1 MRKIVG
7 VSLVCMLIVAGLT
20 MVGPQRPPALA
31 QQGESV
37 KIGVIIGLTG
47 SAAVAGNDSYKSMQ
61 IAAEEINRA
70 GGVLGR
76 PLQLVVQDD
85 EGRPPAGVAAAN
97 KLADVDRVVAAVGGY
112 QSSIA
117 LPVGQVLNKKGVVWV
132 TDATTDDLKKVGP
145 YVFDVA
151 QLADQAVSLVDFA
164 KADMHGKRIA
174 GLFEN
179 NPVGQSRDRDS
190 RIRAGQLGLQWVH
203 SMLYQVGGKDFR
215 TALQQL
221 LATKPDAILT
231 DIYDADAAII
241 QRQLVE
247 MGVTDFSKFYSY
259 NLGAFGTLPAN
270 EVEGMKGINYVTQ
283 GPRAAAFTQKY
294 VAKYGKVYTD
304 AWAPPFYDAVWIVAR
319 AIQQVNSLDRKKVRD
334 AMWSAAY
341 NYLGVSGT
349 GDKGFNMWGKQA
361 ADQEEEL
368 VYHDGKEVPYS
379 VPGRRLNILEYRYPG
394 PEGVVLQ
401 FAPGLAQL
409 KTMYP
414 ADQLGP

>member
-1 MRKIVG
+1 MRRRAG
-7 VSLVCMLIVAGLT
+7 VFVCMIVVAGLA
-20 MVGPQRPPALA
+20 MIAPQRPVALA
-31 QQGESV
+31 QQGEPV
-37 KIGVIIGLTG
+37 KLGAIIGLTG
-47 SAAVAGNDSYKSMQ
+47 PAAAAGNDSYKCMQ
-61 IAAEEINRA
+61 IAVEEVNRA

-76 PLQLVVQDD
+76 QIQLIVQDD
-85 EGRPPAGVAAAN
+85 EGKPPSGVAAAN
-97 KLADVDRVVAAVGGY
+97 KLADVDGVVAAVGGY

-145 YVFDVA
+145 YVFDTA
-151 QLADQAVSLVDFA
+151 QLADQAVGLVDFA

-179 NPVGQSRDRDS
+179 NPVGQSRDQNS
-190 RIRAGQLGLQWVH
+190 RARAAQLGLQWVH

-221 LATKPDAILT
+221 LAAKPDAILT

-247 MGVTDFSKFYSY
+247 LGVTNFSKFYSY
-259 NLGAFGTLPAN
+259 NLGAFATLPAN
-270 EVEGMKGINYVTQ
+270 VIEGMKGINYVTR

-294 VAKYGKVYTD
+294 IAKYGKVYTD

-319 AIQQVNSLDRKKVRD
+319 AIQQANSIDRKQVRD

-341 NYLGVSGT
+341 NYLGVSGN

-361 ADQEEEL
+361 ADQEEQL
-368 VYHDGKEVPYS
+368 TYHAGKQASYFVGGS
-379 VPGRRLNILEYRYPG
+379 KVNTFEYRYPG
-394 PEGVVLQ
+394 PEGQVLQ
-401 FAPGLAQL
+401 VAPTVEQL
-409 KTMYP
+409 KAMYP
-414 ADQLGP
+414 GDRLGP